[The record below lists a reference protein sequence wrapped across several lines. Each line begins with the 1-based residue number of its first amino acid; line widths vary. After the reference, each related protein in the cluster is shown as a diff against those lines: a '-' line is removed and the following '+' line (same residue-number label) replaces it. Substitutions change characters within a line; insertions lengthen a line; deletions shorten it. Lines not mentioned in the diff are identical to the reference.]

1 MAEMRITQF
10 PEQFKKM
17 AEELSSVY
25 GPEYHGC
32 AQIVTATFME
42 ILGISDDSVLMAAS
56 CFAGGA
62 KRCLTCGA
70 ISGGLIILGLKYG
83 RRRLEDGIEAE
94 EEALEPAMELVDRF
108 IEEYNTTNCCE
119 LTGFDFRDPTNL
131 YLLSNQRKPLKNVP
145 KGSVKFVDGLLKSS
159 ARGTIYRIHKFV
171 NMR

>member
-42 ILGISDDSVLMAAS
+42 ILGISDDLVLMAAS
-56 CFAGGA
+56 CFAGGG

-70 ISGGLIILGLKYG
+70 ISGGLIVLGLKYG
-83 RRRLEDGIEAE
+83 RRNLEDGIEAE
-94 EEALEPAMELVDRF
+94 
-108 IEEYNTTNCCE
+108 
-119 LTGFDFRDPTNL
+119 
-131 YLLSNQRKPLKNVP
+131 
-145 KGSVKFVDGLLKSS
+145 GSCS
-159 ARGTIYRIHKFV
+159 
-171 NMR
+171 